1 MGAGIRGCWH
11 TLKRQSRSSSPV
23 LFRNPL
29 DAVSHCGIQIT
40 FCVGIGFRLRRRE
53 NMLHFMPQV
62 AADSSSSPAPDFAG
76 LLAAL
81 TSPARKR
88 VPAWNDDQLADDVAT
103 LSYEHALRTQAR
115 YKAANMG
122 DGAPTQIADSE
133 SMRKLTQRDS
143 VFAVQATT
151 RPMTQESRNDAE
163 RKSAADSS
171 AAIEQARRRASIT
184 IRLSRAECEQLKR
197 RAADAGLS
205 ISAYLRSCT
214 FEAEALRAQVK
225 EALAELRR
233 ANAPEN
239 RGASDKVNSSH
250 FGWLR
255 WLRLQRRSSENVART

>member
-1 MGAGIRGCWH
+1 
-11 TLKRQSRSSSPV
+11 
-23 LFRNPL
+23 
-29 DAVSHCGIQIT
+29 
-40 FCVGIGFRLRRRE
+40 
-53 NMLHFMPQV
+53 MLHFMPQV
-62 AADSSSSPAPDFAG
+62 PADPSSFPAPDFAG

-81 TSPARKR
+81 TSPARKTA
-88 VPAWNDDQLADDVAT
+88 PAWNDDQLADDVAT
-103 LSYEHALRTQAR
+103 LSYEHALRTHAR
-115 YKAANMG
+115 YKAANTG
-122 DGAPTQIADSE
+122 DRALTQVADSVAT
-133 SMRKLTQRDS
+133 RRLTQRDS
-143 VFAVQATT
+143 VVTAQSATQ
-151 RPMTQESRNDAE
+151 PMTRESRNDAE

-205 ISAYLRSCT
+205 MSAYLRSCT

-239 RGASDKVNSSH
+239 RGAPDKGNSSH

-255 WLRLQRRSSENVART
+255 WLRPQRRSSENVART